1 MFDLVAVSGSTQDRA
16 IEYVDH
22 LHEHFVDP
30 AVIRHARYMAPRA
43 PGFSAEM
50 RPASIRR
57 YTYPTG
63 PAWAGARRS
72 RADR

>member
-1 MFDLVAVSGSTQDRA
+1 
-16 IEYVDH
+16 
-22 LHEHFVDP
+22 VDP